1 MYTPIELASRT
12 IFFRTDLRVM
22 IVRWHTHTPLEV
34 VQADYAQMLTAA
46 ERSGFGN
53 WLLDV
58 RRRDRASAEL
68 SAWTSG
74 TFYPAAA
81 AQLAPLRVA
90 VLSSPVL
97 ADTYRSDPDQKRYV
111 DYVLDAARPFE
122 LQLFADEG
130 QAMHWL
136 SPEAHS

>member
-1 MYTPIELASRT
+1 
-12 IFFRTDLRVM
+12 
-22 IVRWHTHTPLEV
+22 
-34 VQADYAQMLTAA
+34 MLTAA
-46 ERSGFGN
+46 ERCGFGN

-81 AQLAPLRVA
+81 AQLAPQRLRIA